1 MRKIMIERIRKIIGF
16 GKDSYVVNNIKLV
29 IADALKQDVTSKAG
43 KRFIQN
49 LDITNFDFDKM
60 ILQDEDLLFIFET
73 AKLQSLN
80 SINNTRK

>member
-29 IADALKQDVTSKAG
+29 IADVLKQDVTSKAG

-73 AKLQSLN
+73 AIAKFYQQH
-80 SINNTRK
+80 

>member
-73 AKLQSLN
+73 AIAKFYQQH
-80 SINNTRK
+80 